1 MNENGRQNNQEQTQ
15 DVGQLMKVRRDKL
28 AELQAEGENP
38 FDVTT
43 YNQEYHTSDIIENFA
58 EMEGKQ
64 VSIAGRLMSKRVMGK
79 ASFFDLRDRCGK
91 VQLYVTRDD
100 MGEEVYKKFKR
111 LDIGDLVGVTGE
123 VFVTQK
129 GEISVR
135 TNGYTLL
142 SKSLLPLPE
151 KFHGLRDTDLRYRQ
165 RYVDLI
171 VNPEV

>member
-15 DVGQLMKVRRDKL
+15 DIGQLMKVRRDKL

-43 YNQEYHTSDIIENFA
+43 YNQEYHTSDIIENFDK
-58 EMEGKQ
+58 MDGRI

-79 ASFFDLRDRCGK
+79 ASFFDLRDREGK

-111 LDIGDLVGVTGE
+111 LDLRFVGTICMELSNGE
-123 VFVTQK
+123 VSYV
-129 GEISVR
+129 SR
-135 TNGYTLL
+135 
-142 SKSLLPLPE
+142 
-151 KFHGLRDTDLRYRQ
+151 
-165 RYVDLI
+165 RYVSKIKRVLGL
-171 VNPEV
+171 